1 LPDGVPAT
9 SVRLQE
15 VLSIAA
21 DKAGNVYFPESPW
34 NAVFRVDA
42 ATGQLTRV
50 AGNGKSGYSGDNGP
64 ATDAQLSG
72 PHGVAVDAS
81 GALYIAEMWNHTVRK
96 VSKGIITTIAG
107 NGTPGYS
114 GDNGPATSARLNG
127 PESVA
132 VDASGTVYIADT
144 GNNAIRKVS
153 NGVITTIA
161 GTGKYDE
168 FARSGPAIQADLA
181 RPHGVAVDPS
191 GDWYVIASGAAL
203 LTVTKAAITG
213 AFRRFPYDG
222 PVIPGHEYPRPY
234 ILPSAPALD
243 ASGNV
248 YIADGYGHR
257 IYKIS
262 DGVATAIAGNG
273 TQGYSG
279 DHGPATGA
287 QLRQPLGVAVDG
299 SGNVYIAD
307 SLNRVI
313 RKLSNGT
320 IATIAGRATGG
331 LDGSGPALNAQ
342 LNFPLGVAADAS
354 GNVYIADQNS
364 QAIRKVSK
372 GTIGVVAGTGEDGF
386 SGDGGPATSARLSF
400 PSSVAVDAAGNL
412 YIADEDNY
420 RVRKVANGAI
430 STIAGDG
437 TAGYSG
443 DNGPATSAQLRPS
456 ISLAVDASGNVYIA
470 DPRSNVVRKVSSG
483 AITTVAG
490 NGTKGYSGDNGP
502 AANARLDEPAGV
514 AVDASGALYIADSG
528 NHAVRK
534 VADGVITT
542 VAGNGTK
549 GYSGDNGP
557 ATSAQLSGP
566 GSVAVDSLG
575 NLYIADCGNHRVRKV
590 TKGAISTIAGTGTTA
605 YSGDDGPATGA
616 RLFGIRGIAVDMSG
630 NVYFADPTNNVVR
643 VLVPESDPPKPL
655 H

>member
-1 LPDGVPAT
+1 
-9 SVRLQE
+9 
-15 VLSIAA
+15 
-21 DKAGNVYFPESPW
+21 
-34 NAVFRVDA
+34 
-42 ATGQLTRV
+42 
-50 AGNGKSGYSGDNGP
+50 
-64 ATDAQLSG
+64 
-72 PHGVAVDAS
+72 
-81 GALYIAEMWNHTVRK
+81 
-96 VSKGIITTIAG
+96 
-107 NGTPGYS
+107 
-114 GDNGPATSARLNG
+114 
-127 PESVA
+127 
-132 VDASGTVYIADT
+132 
-144 GNNAIRKVS
+144 
-153 NGVITTIA
+153 
-161 GTGKYDE
+161 
-168 FARSGPAIQADLA
+168 
-181 RPHGVAVDPS
+181 
-191 GDWYVIASGAAL
+191 
-203 LTVTKAAITG
+203 
-213 AFRRFPYDG
+213 
-222 PVIPGHEYPRPY
+222 
-234 ILPSAPALD
+234 
-243 ASGNV
+243 
-248 YIADGYGHR
+248 
-257 IYKIS
+257 
-262 DGVATAIAGNG
+262 
-273 TQGYSG
+273 
-279 DHGPATGA
+279 
-287 QLRQPLGVAVDG
+287 VDG